1 MKTHKGSPGLV
12 AAGLG
17 WGLAAGLALGVLL
30 IAPAMKDVGVT
41 DDAQAAPGAQEAD
54 AQVEE
59 ASAEAAA
66 ANEVLAAQSEELVAD
81 KLQGRFIT
89 VLHTAD
95 VSDEAVEKLRW
106 LLNTAGAQ
114 DAGTITL
121 TDKFTSQDGADEL
134 STIVVN
140 SLPAGA
146 QISVDNVAPGVHAGE
161 AFAAALSV
169 DAEGV
174 ASASEEDRNFL
185 LSALSDAGFV
195 EYEPDSVTAAD
206 GVVLLTGAREQEP
219 AFRDR
224 LMGNFAR
231 AYTSG
236 GGPIVYAASGQV
248 DEAQTQENVP
258 QVAYAETE
266 AGRVNTVMTLREELG

>member
-1 MKTHKGSPGLV
+1 MKTHKGSPSLV

-30 IAPAMKDVGVT
+30 IAPAMRDAGVAG
-41 DDAQAAPGAQEAD
+41 DAQAAPDAQEAD
-54 AQVEE
+54 ARVDE

-66 ANEVLAAQSEELVAD
+66 ANEVLAAQAEELVAD
-81 KLQGRFIT
+81 KLQARSIA

-95 VSDEAVEKLRW
+95 VPAEEVERLRW
-106 LLNTAGAQ
+106 LLNTAGAE

-121 TDKFTSQDGADEL
+121 TDKFTAQDGADEL

-146 QISVDNVAPGVHAGE
+146 QISVDNIAPGVHAGE
-161 AFAAALSV
+161 AFAAALSIN
-169 DAEGV
+169 DEGA
-174 ASASEEDRNFL
+174 ASASEEDREFL
-185 LSALSDAGFV
+185 LTALSDAGFV
-195 EYEPDSVTAAD
+195 DYEPGSVAAAD
-206 GVVLLTGAREQEP
+206 GVVLLTGARELEP

-224 LMGNFAR
+224 LLGDFAD
-231 AYTSG
+231 AYNSSG
-236 GGPIVYAASGQV
+236 SPIVHAVAGQIGEE
-248 DEAQTQENVP
+248 DLQEGAP

-266 AGRVNTVMTLREELG
+266 AGRVDTVMTLREELG